1 VKQLF
6 SRCFLF
12 VFAFIVNMA
21 SAGATALVSSAA
33 DPASPSKGTKNSE
46 KSSFKLPA
54 ATTIGTLDYSFMN
67 FKSVEEAV
75 EAPPLPSSTAK
86 KVEYSSLSDEDAGLK
101 FKWGAQALRLCN
113 NELPNLTGIVKVC
126 RTLLVDVSVLSW
138 LDLSCNLLTEVP
150 DILCKFTNLNV
161 IYLHA
166 NQFQVLSQVKVIAP
180 LQHLRSVTFH
190 GNPIAEKKQYRY
202 YTLASLPTIKSLD
215 FSGVTKKD
223 RESSLLWM

>member
-1 VKQLF
+1 
-6 SRCFLF
+6 
-12 VFAFIVNMA
+12 MA
-21 SAGATALVSSAA
+21 SAGATAA
-33 DPASPSKGTKNSE
+33 DPASPAKGTSKAE
-46 KSSFKLPA
+46 KGSFKLPA

-86 KVEYSSLSDEDAGLK
+86 KVEYSALSDEDAGLK

-113 NELPNLTGIVKVC
+113 NELPHLTGLVKVC
-126 RTLLVDVSVLSW
+126 RTLLVDVTLLSW

-150 DILCKFTNLNV
+150 DIICKFPNLNV

-166 NQFQVLSQVKVIAP
+166 NQLQVLSHVKAIAP

-190 GNPIAEKKQYRY
+190 GNPIAEKKQYRH

-223 RESSLLWM
+223 REGALVWM

>member
-1 VKQLF
+1 M
-6 SRCFLF
+6 S
-12 VFAFIVNMA
+12 
-21 SAGATALVSSAA
+21 SAGATGVVPSAA
-33 DPASPSKGTKNSE
+33 EPASPVKGTSKAD
-46 KSSFKLPA
+46 KSSFKLPTA
-54 ATTIGTLDYSFMN
+54 SAIGTLDYSFMN
-67 FKSVEEAV
+67 FKSVEEAI

-86 KVEYSSLSDEDAGLK
+86 KVEYSGLSEEDAGLK

-113 NELPNLTGIVKVC
+113 NELPNLTGLVKVC
-126 RTLLVDVSVLSW
+126 RTLLVDVTMLSW

-166 NQFQVLSQVKVIAP
+166 NQFQALSHVKVIAP

-190 GNPIAEKKQYRY
+190 GNPIAEKKQYRH

-223 RESSLLWM
+223 RENALVWMGDYERKLAAHRASQAK

>member
-1 VKQLF
+1 
-6 SRCFLF
+6 
-12 VFAFIVNMA
+12 MA
-21 SAGATALVSSAA
+21 SHGATAVLPSAA
-33 DPASPSKGTKNSE
+33 DPASPSKGAAKG
-46 KSSFKLPA
+46 SFKLPA

-86 KVEYSSLSDEDAGLK
+86 KVEHSALSEEDAGLK
-101 FKWGAQALRLCN
+101 FKWNAQALRLCN
-113 NELPNLTGIVKVC
+113 NELPHLNGIAKVC
-126 RTLLVDVSVLSW
+126 RNLLVDVAMLSW

-190 GNPIAEKKQYRY
+190 GNPIAEKKQYRH

-215 FSGVTKKD
+215 FSGVTNRD
-223 RESSLLWM
+223 RENALVWM

>member
-1 VKQLF
+1 
-6 SRCFLF
+6 
-12 VFAFIVNMA
+12 
-21 SAGATALVSSAA
+21 
-33 DPASPSKGTKNSE
+33 
-46 KSSFKLPA
+46 
-54 ATTIGTLDYSFMN
+54 MN

-86 KVEYSSLSDEDAGLK
+86 KVEYSALSDEDAGLK

-113 NELPNLTGIVKVC
+113 NELPHLTGLVKVC
-126 RTLLVDVSVLSW
+126 RTLLVDVTLLSW

-150 DILCKFTNLNV
+150 DIICKFPNLNV

-166 NQFQVLSQVKVIAP
+166 NQLQVLSHVKAIAP

-190 GNPIAEKKQYRY
+190 GNPIAEKKQYRH

-223 RESSLLWM
+223 REGALVWM

>member
-1 VKQLF
+1 
-6 SRCFLF
+6 
-12 VFAFIVNMA
+12 MA
-21 SAGATALVSSAA
+21 THGATGISSSAA
-33 DPASPSKGTKNSE
+33 DPASPTKGTATAQ

-67 FKSVEEAV
+67 FKSVEEAI

-86 KVEYSSLSDEDAGLK
+86 KVEYSALSEEDAGLK
-101 FKWGAQALRLCN
+101 FKWNAQALRLCN
-113 NELPNLTGIVKVC
+113 NELPNLSGIAKVC
-126 RTLLVDVSVLSW
+126 RTLLVDVSMLSW

-190 GNPIAEKKQYRY
+190 GNPIAEKKQYRH

-215 FSGVTKKD
+215 FSGVTNRD
-223 RESSLLWM
+223 RENALVWM